1 MQLFIEIGLYVG
13 IIGIIISI
21 VALQIKKTSSKIGAI
36 VGLILSITS
45 IMIIIAINYIS
56 VLA

>member
-21 VALQIKKTSSKIGAI
+21 VALQIKKTSSKTGVI